1 MDHAHHD
8 VIIRKLK
15 VHSPLGDED
24 VAALRGLSGH
34 ARHLGPNEDFVRQG
48 ETPDVSALVVSG
60 MVGRYHM
67 LGGGKRQYLSF
78 HITGDMP
85 DAQSLFIERMD
96 HAVCAIGPAAVV
108 MIPHSEI
115 CGLLDRHSPLAFAIW
130 RETLIDAAIFREAI
144 TNNGSR
150 PMRTRLAHLLCELYY
165 RSRVAGVAK
174 PGSCYLPI
182 NQGQL
187 GEALG
192 MSIVTVNRTIQLL
205 RATRTMELRNG
216 LLTVHDWKKLTEL
229 GEFDPSYL
237 SLKKPSRL

>member
-15 VHSPLGDED
+15 VHSPLDDEG
-24 VAALRGLSGH
+24 VTALRGLSGH
-34 ARHLGPNEDFVRQG
+34 ARNLGPNEDFVRQG
-48 ETPDVSALVVSG
+48 ETPDVSALVMSG
-60 MVGRYHM
+60 MVGRYHV
-67 LGGGKRQYLSF
+67 LSGGKRQYLSF
-78 HITGDMP
+78 HLTGDMP

-96 HAVCAIGPAAVV
+96 HAVCAIGPASVV
-108 MIPHSEI
+108 MIPHAEI
-115 CGLLDRHSPLAFAIW
+115 CGLLERHSPLAFAIW
-130 RETLIDAAIFREAI
+130 RETLIDAAIFRQAI

-150 PMRTRLAHLLCELYY
+150 PMQTRLEHLLCELYF

-192 MSIVTVNRTIQLL
+192 MSIVTVNRTIQAL

-216 LLTVHDWKKLTEL
+216 LLTVHDWNKLTEL
-229 GEFDPSYL
+229 GDFDPSYL